1 MTTRV
6 KAAVIAPPADL
17 QEAQELLQQIGV
29 LDRAVTDMEADC
41 EAKVTELKQG
51 MEAAATAINDGIEMR
66 FRALQAYVEV
76 NREELI
82 PKGRESVIWPAGT
95 VGFRKTPLAVS
106 LAKAKLKDIARSL
119 MRRKLAH
126 CLRFETKIDKDALK
140 AVRGKVE
147 NIDGITFSSRTE
159 FFAKTLE
166 AGVEHVGKVKP
177 APVTKTR
184 GKAKGATLRLDWR
197 LALLAIAIG
206 ALLGALLG
214 PTRPAA
220 AQTPMQVDCNW
231 RAEVIAHLAKKYGEQ
246 PVASGVTS
254 SGGLVE
260 LLTSPGGATWT
271 IIVSTPNGTACLVG
285 AGEGWRLVLPRE
297 EEGPAA

>member
-51 MEAAATAINDGIEMR
+51 MEETATIINGRIVAR

-76 NREELI
+76 HRGELI
-82 PKGRESVIWPAGT
+82 PKGRESVAWPAGT

-177 APVTKTR
+177 APVTKTSKR
-184 GKAKGATLRLDWR
+184 ALRLDWR
-197 LALLAIAIG
+197 LAILALAIV
-206 ALLGALLG
+206 ALLGARAEPAAG
-214 PTRPAA
+214 QTRPS
-220 AQTPMQVDCNW
+220 CNW
-231 RAEVIAHLAKKYGEQ
+231 RDRVIEQLGKKYGEQ
-246 PVASGVTS
+246 PIAYGVS
-254 SGGLVE
+254 NAGDLVE
-260 LLTSPGGATWT
+260 LLATKDRDTWT
-271 IIVSTPNGTACLVG
+271 IIVTEPNGRSCMVG
-285 AGEGWRLVLPRE
+285 AGEGWRPVPSRE
-297 EEGPAA
+297 EIEGPGA